1 MRLTIYF
8 LTLSLFV
15 CVKVYGQTRTIT
27 GRVINENLKTLPEV
41 RIQNLDTVVLGTTDK
56 EGRFEIEI
64 SPTTDEL
71 LTSWI
76 GMEWK
81 TIQLP
86 AQCNQLDIIL
96 MYHGSYDFML
106 ARRVDRLRKKRFKKL
121 PELHLAAYEKGLFT
135 TKQPCYGH
143 EFVPI
148 KEELNEIKRKRRTKT
163 P

>member
-1 MRLTIYF
+1 MK
-8 LTLSLFV
+8 LTLCFSMLLLFV

-27 GRVINENLKTLPEV
+27 GRLITENLETLPEV
-41 RIQNLDTVVLGTTDK
+41 RIHNSDTVVLGTTDK

-64 SPTTDEL
+64 APTTEDL
-71 LTSWI
+71 LIGWI

-86 AQCNQLDIIL
+86 AHCNQLDIIL
-96 MYHGSYDFML
+96 MYHGHYDFMSVG
-106 ARRVDRLRKKRFKKL
+106 RIDRLRKKRFEKL
-121 PELHLAAYEKGLFT
+121 PGLHLTAYKKGLFT
-135 TKQPCYGH
+135 TKQPCYGQ

-148 KEELNEIKRKRRTKT
+148 KNRLKEINRKRRTKK